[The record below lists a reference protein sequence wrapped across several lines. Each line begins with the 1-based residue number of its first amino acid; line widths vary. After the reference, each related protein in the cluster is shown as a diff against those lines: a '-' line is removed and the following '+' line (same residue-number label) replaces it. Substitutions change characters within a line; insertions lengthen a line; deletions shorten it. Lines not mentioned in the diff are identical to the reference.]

1 MLRRMLLGVGANAFG
16 QIVTILIQLLSLP
29 IFLTYWDASIYGT
42 WLLLSAL
49 PAYLSMADIGM
60 TSVAGNIM
68 TMSMGRGEVDAANKI
83 FQSAQLFMTIVCGAL
98 FVIVTPTTLLWPMP
112 DSVTWDMRIALLAL
126 FYDVLFSLIGGLS
139 DAVFKASD
147 RYPLGAM
154 LGQLS
159 RLVQWSGFIVGLVLF
174 HSFSG
179 VAIVGCVAR
188 AAMTLLVIWLG
199 QRASHGL
206 RLGFRH
212 AGVKDL
218 KAMLYPA
225 LSFMA
230 FALTNALSF
239 QGITLL
245 VGVLA
250 GTPAVAL
257 FNTYRTLARVAVQF
271 TSIFSL
277 ALWPEFA
284 KLYGHGGLDR
294 VYPVFRRS
302 LFFGIVTSVAFS
314 VALYCASPTLLRI
327 WTHNQIAFSP
337 PLMFVLLAYAAVGGF
352 WHVPRVLL
360 MSTNQ
365 HVSLS
370 GWSIVAALA
379 SVALGWVLGRVWE
392 IDGIAFSMLLSEAF
406 IAAICIHL
414 ALKLFQQRNGAVDR
428 TPLKR
433 AVRNLLNRFSQ
444 SY

>member
-16 QIVTILIQLLSLP
+16 QIVTIFIQLLSLP
-29 IFLTYWDASIYGT
+29 IFLTYWDASTYGT

-68 TMSMGRGEVDAANKI
+68 TMSMGRGDVDAAN
-83 FQSAQLFMTIVCGAL
+83 QVYHSAQLFMTLVCGAL
-98 FVIVTPTTLLWPMP
+98 LAIVTPLTLLWPMP
-112 DSVTWDMRIALLAL
+112 DYVTSDMRIALLAL
-126 FYDVLFSLIGGLS
+126 FYDVLFSLVGGLS
-139 DAVFKASD
+139 DAVYKASG
-147 RYPLGAM
+147 RYPTGAM

-159 RLVQWSGFIVGLVLF
+159 RLVQWAGFIVGLILF
-174 HSFSG
+174 RSFSG
-179 VAIVGCVAR
+179 VAIVGCLAR
-188 AAMTLLVIWLG
+188 GFMTLLVIWLG
-199 QRASHGL
+199 QRASGGL
-206 RLGFRH
+206 RLGYGR
-212 AGVKDL
+212 ASTRDL
-218 KAMLYPA
+218 KGMLRPA

-230 FALTNALSF
+230 FAMTNALSF

-245 VGVLA
+245 VGLLA

-284 KLYGHGGLDR
+284 RLYGHGGLDR

-302 LFFGIVTSVAFS
+302 LSLGIVTSVVISA
-314 VALYCASPTLLRI
+314 VLYCISPILLKA
-327 WTHNQIAFSP
+327 WTHNQIEFSP
-337 PLMFVLLAYAAVGGF
+337 LLMMILLAYAAVAGF

-379 SVALGWVLGRVWE
+379 SVALGWVLGLVWE
-392 IDGIAFSMLLSEAF
+392 VDGVALSMLLSEAF

-414 ALKLFQQRNGAVDR
+414 ALSLFQHHKTAVDR
-428 TPLKR
+428 TTLKS
-433 AVRNLLNRFSQ
+433 AVRGFFSRFEFSD
-444 SY
+444 

>member
-1 MLRRMLLGVGANAFG
+1 MLRRMILGIGANAFG

-29 IFLTYWDASIYGT
+29 IFLTYWDASTYGT

-60 TSVAGNIM
+60 TSVAGNVM
-68 TMSMGRGEVDAANKI
+68 TMSIGRGDIDEANKV
-83 FQSAQLFMTIVCGAL
+83 FQTAQLFMTIVCGAL
-98 FVIVTPTTLLWPMP
+98 FIIVTPPTLLWPMP
-112 DSVTWDMRIALLAL
+112 ESVTSDMRIALLAL

-139 DAVFKASD
+139 DAVFKASG

-159 RLVQWSGFIVGLVLF
+159 RLVQWAGFILGLILF

-179 VAIVGCVAR
+179 VAVVGCLAR

-199 QRASHGL
+199 QRASGGL
-206 RLGFRH
+206 RLGFRQ
-212 AGVKDL
+212 ASVKDL

-230 FALTNALSF
+230 FAMTNALSF

-250 GTPAVAL
+250 GAPAVAL

-284 KLYGHGGLDR
+284 RLYGHGGLDR

-302 LFFGIVTSVAFS
+302 MYFGIAVSIAIS
-314 VALYCASPTLLRI
+314 VALFCISPILLKV
-327 WTHNQIAFSP
+327 WTHDRIAFSP
-337 PLMFVLLAYAAVGGF
+337 LLMFVLLAYAAVGGF

-370 GWSIVAALA
+370 GWSIVAAVA
-379 SVALGWVLGRVWE
+379 SVALGWILGIVWE
-392 IDGIAFSMLLSEAF
+392 VDGVAFSMLLSEAF

-414 ALKLFQQRNGAVDR
+414 AMNLFHRRERVVGK
-428 TPLKR
+428 TPLTR
-433 AVRNLLNRFSQ
+433 AFRNLFARFV
-444 SY
+444 

>member
-29 IFLTYWDASIYGT
+29 IFLTYWNATVYGT

-68 TMSMGRGEVDAANKI
+68 TMSMGRGEIDAANEV
-83 FQSAQLFMTIVCGAL
+83 FQTAQLFMTIICGAL
-98 FVIVTPTTLLWPMP
+98 FIIVTPLTLLWPMP
-112 DSVTWDMRIALLAL
+112 DYVTADMRIALLAL
-126 FYDVLFSLIGGLS
+126 LYDVLFSLIGGLS
-139 DAVFKASD
+139 DAVFKASG

-159 RLVQWSGFIVGLVLF
+159 RLLQWSGFIVGLILF
-174 HSFSG
+174 RSFSG
-179 VAIVGCVAR
+179 VAIVGCLAR
-188 AAMTLLVIWLG
+188 ASATLVVVWLG
-199 QRASHGL
+199 QRASGGL

-212 AGVKDL
+212 ASTKDL
-218 KAMLYPA
+218 RGMLYPA

-230 FALTNALSF
+230 FAMTNALSF
-239 QGITLL
+239 QGITIL
-245 VGVLA
+245 VGLLA
-250 GTPAVAL
+250 GAPAVAL

-284 KLYGHGGLDR
+284 RLYGEGGLAK

-302 LFFGIVTSVAFS
+302 MMLGIATSIIIS
-314 VALYCASPTLLRI
+314 VALYVISPVLI
-327 WTHNQIAFSP
+327 KVWTQNRIAFSP
-337 PLMFVLLAYAAVGGF
+337 MLMFLLLTYAAVGGF

-370 GWSIVAALA
+370 GWSIVAAVA
-379 SVALGWVLGRVWE
+379 SVALGWVLGEVWE
-392 IDGIAFSMLLSEAF
+392 VDGVALSMLLSEAL
-406 IAAICIHL
+406 IATICIRL
-414 ALKLFQQRNGAVDR
+414 ALNLFRHRERMVDK
-428 TPLKR
+428 TPLER
-433 AVRNLLNRFSQ
+433 AFRNLFARFV
-444 SY
+444 